1 MEDIKQFLLSVCGAT
16 AISGIF
22 QIFLSNSNLKKSINV
37 FLSIFVL
44 FYTLMPLSNLN
55 FEEFKFEF
63 DRYSTNALN
72 QEAYEEIISTSINNV
87 CVKNSVEVITIDID
101 SYINDDYL
109 QIDKI
114 IVKISNPEKAQLIE
128 NEIKKQLG
136 YEVIVNW
143 KI

>member
-1 MEDIKQFLLSVCGAT
+1 MILYRLLLFSA
-16 AISGIF
+16 AMKMALLKSAA
-22 QIFLSNSNLKKSINV
+22 LSFS
-37 FLSIFVL
+37 
-44 FYTLMPLSNLN
+44 
-55 FEEFKFEF
+55 
-63 DRYSTNALN
+63 
-72 QEAYEEIISTSINNV
+72 QEIISTSINNV

-136 YEVIVNW
+136 YEVIVN
-143 KI
+143 

>member
-63 DRYSTNALN
+63 DSYSTNALN
-72 QEAYEEIISTSINNV
+72 QEAYEEIISTSINDV